1 MTGCCTQRRL
11 SAQCRVSTV
20 REEVEGLRLGG
31 GNENPLRQ
39 QLRQGVVGLNRER
52 RCVGVQATA
61 NSVKG
66 RFCGE

>member
-39 QLRQGVVGLNRER
+39 QLRQGVVEARVSVVR
-52 RCVGVQATA
+52 AVQ
-61 NSVKG
+61 
-66 RFCGE
+66 GEYR